1 MKRIITGLL
10 IVVAWILLLFKTP
23 LQLFAAVITVLAILI
38 LREYFSI
45 ASAGPEKCCTP
56 LLLAAGA
63 LPLLAAFSG
72 DVPLTAAGTVIAL
85 ICVLVITLFRYGVIG
100 EPFEFISKAV
110 FGLVY
115 VPFFCAHIILMRAEP
130 GGAQWLLM
138 LTAITAGSDT
148 GAYYAGTLLGK
159 KKLCPKISPG
169 KTVEGFVGGIAA
181 GVATALALGFFLI
194 TDVSPL
200 TISLLAVGLT
210 CIGVVGDLTESVIK
224 RSAGVKDSGTLLP
237 GHGGL
242 LDRVDSLLLAAP
254 VLFYLLHFHF
264 LGI

>member
-1 MKRIITGLL
+1 MKRIITGVL
-10 IVVAWILLLFKTP
+10 IVFAWILLLFKTP
-23 LQLFAAVITVLAILI
+23 LYLFAAVITILAILI

-45 ASAGPEKCCTP
+45 TAAGPEKCCTP
-56 LLLAAGA
+56 LLLAAGT
-63 LPLLAAFSG
+63 LPLLAAFSS
-72 DVPLTAAGTVIAL
+72 DVPMTAAGTVIAL
-85 ICVLVITLFRYGVIG
+85 IGVLLITLFRFRLI
-100 EPFEFISKAV
+100 EAPFEFISKAV
-110 FGLVY
+110 FGLIY
-115 VPFFCAHIILMRAEP
+115 VPFFCAHIILIRAEP

-159 KKLCPKISPG
+159 HKLCPRISPG
-169 KTVEGFVGGIAA
+169 KTVEGFVGGIVA
-181 GVATALALGFFLI
+181 GVATALLLAYFLMAE
-194 TDVSPL
+194 VSPL
-200 TISLLAVGLT
+200 TISLLAVVLT

-242 LDRVDSLLLAAP
+242 LDRVDSLLLTAP

-264 LGI
+264 PGI